1 MNQSEHN
8 QVHNRAADTPEQ
20 QINRYRTQRDTATSN
35 WQDALHEI
43 DRLTAENKALRS
55 ALVAVREWAHCTKLA
70 PHAYDADHHC
80 GVCGTSS
87 AHAKDVIDEALAS
100 TGDEK

>member
-1 MNQSEHN
+1 MSDPKCDQLRQLSREISAENQPVSEALDN
-8 QVHNRAADTPEQ
+8 AA
-20 QINRYRTQRDTATSN
+20 Y
-35 WQDALHEI
+35 WI